1 MEGDF
6 LVSASRLQYFMSD
19 SYRVQSFRVN
29 NMFSESIPTTGT
41 LTYYLEGE
49 EIDSSQDEKYAELVY
64 SNFDSETG
72 ILSLQYKGLD
82 IDCTIRLK
90 LSPDHKSITL
100 LNFSAEDL
108 VKNSTAPN
116 PISFVYLFTIP
127 DTAAIVRTEQ
137 EMRDAL
143 ENPNI
148 NKIYMGITEDYTA
161 HIEFDSQLII
171 DRDIEFSNEGTRP
184 KIEWQP
190 SENWVDGEK
199 ALISIQNGAN
209 VRFISDRN
217 QFIVDAGSQ
226 NIPLIEIKDST
237 LEMSG
242 VTLYG
247 HGLHSILSLENA
259 VGRFYDCSIQ
269 GSKELTTGISMDMVD
284 GSVSNLEIIGG
295 EIQRVNK
302 QIISGS
308 PDSNVILPNGYTEFT
323 NGEGQREWTNDPD
336 KLPQPPEE
344 TENPQEPAETDSAVT
359 E

>member
-1 MEGDF
+1 M
-6 LVSASRLQYFMSD
+6 
-19 SYRVQSFRVN
+19 
-29 NMFSESIPTTGT
+29 
-41 LTYYLEGE
+41 
-49 EIDSSQDEKYAELVY
+49 
-64 SNFDSETG
+64 
-72 ILSLQYKGLD
+72 
-82 IDCTIRLK
+82 
-90 LSPDHKSITL
+90 
-100 LNFSAEDL
+100 
-108 VKNSTAPN
+108 
-116 PISFVYLFTIP
+116 P

-247 HGLHSILSLENA
+247 HVLYSILSLENV
-259 VGRFYDCSIQ
+259 VGCVYVWLIQ

-284 GSVSNLEIIGG
+284 GSVSKLEIIGG